1 MAEPKNEMGKERMKI
16 MTETNNGFV
25 LSEKDLELRGPGEV
39 FGFRQSGLP
48 QFVAGDLV
56 ADANILE
63 VARSEAQKVWQ
74 MKDWQLLPDYQEL
87 AAELSDPEKAF
98 FD

>member
-1 MAEPKNEMGKERMKI
+1 MKI

-56 ADANILE
+56 ADATILE
-63 VARSEAQKVWQ
+63 VAREEAAAI
-74 MKDWQLLPDYQEL
+74 WQLPNWQVLPEYQGLAQVL
-87 AAELSDPEKAF
+87 AAPEKQF

>member
-1 MAEPKNEMGKERMKI
+1 

-25 LSEKDLELRGPGEV
+25 LSEEDLKLRGPGEV
-39 FGFRQSGLP
+39 FGFRQSGIP
-48 QFVAGDLV
+48 QFIAGDLV

-63 VARSEAQKVWQ
+63 VARSEAQNIWQ
-74 MKDWQLLPDYQEL
+74 MKNWQVLPAYKGL
-87 AAELSDPEKAF
+87 AEAIKNQTDEQF